1 MSDSRDLELP
11 VVGQEA
17 KGEAS
22 DAAPSCS
29 PSAYVTN
36 EEASL
41 LAAMRTLKERAA
53 AVRERILVSASH
65 DERTILEGE
74 LKELRARR
82 TELAR
87 RRDQAYRRKMV
98 MLGHLPPD
106 ALLE

>member
-1 MSDSRDLELP
+1 MTEPQDLELP
-11 VVGQEA
+11 VVGQVPEA
-17 KGEAS
+17 DLS

-29 PSAYVTN
+29 PGAYVTN

-53 AVRERILVSASH
+53 AVRERILASAS
-65 DERTILEGE
+65 DEERTILEGE

-82 TELAR
+82 TDLAR